1 LAGEEIKDM
10 ATSVV
15 LTASEVHEL
24 KKAPGL
30 EGVLPAIHER
40 WSARSFDER
49 TVSDATLKKV
59 FEAARWAASSSNE
72 QPWRFVVGRRGD
84 GTWRKI
90 HDTLVRFTQSWAHRA
105 PVLIVG
111 TTATKFSESGA
122 ENQYALYDLGAA
134 TSYLTLEA
142 ATLGLTTHQ
151 MGGFDHEAA
160 RKALAIPAEY
170 ALGAVIALGYQGEPA
185 VLGDQTL
192 IEREMAGR
200 TRKPLDEIVFTE
212 WDRPAKL

>member
-1 LAGEEIKDM
+1 
-10 ATSVV
+10 

-30 EGVLPAIHER
+30 EGVMPAIHER

-49 TVSDATLKKV
+49 TVSEATLKQV

-84 GTWRKI
+84 ETWEKI
-90 HDTLVRFTQSWAHRA
+90 RETLVGFNQSWAHRA

-111 TTATKFSESGA
+111 TSATKFSKNGA
-122 ENQYALYDLGAA
+122 ENRFALYDLGAA

-151 MGGFDHEAA
+151 MGGFNQEAL
-160 RKALAIPAEY
+160 REALAIPAEY
-170 ALGAVIALGYQGEPA
+170 AIGAVIALGHQGEPA

-200 TRKPLDEIVFTE
+200 TRKPLGEIVFSE
-212 WDRPAKL
+212 WGQPAEL

>member
-1 LAGEEIKDM
+1 M
-10 ATSVV
+10 AASAV

-49 TVSDATLKKV
+49 TVSEATLKKV
-59 FEAARWAASSSNE
+59 FEAAR
-72 QPWRFVVGRRGD
+72 
-84 GTWRKI
+84 
-90 HDTLVRFTQSWAHRA
+90 RA
-105 PVLIVG
+105 PSSRNEHPVLVVG
-111 TTATKFSESGA
+111 TTATKFSKRGA
-122 ENQYALYDLGAA
+122 ENRFALYDLGAA

-151 MGGFDHEAA
+151 MGGFDQEAA

-170 ALGAVIALGYQGEPA
+170 AIGAVVALGCQGEPA

-200 TRKPLDEIVFTE
+200 TRKPLGEIVFSE
-212 WDRPAKL
+212 WGQPAKL